1 MSRPSRLHRLRLAL
15 ATLCFTLPL
24 AVLALTGPAD
34 EDLASLRADAQLGN
48 VEASSQLAARLLDDY
63 ERTGDREAL
72 REAVHWIARDW
83 DKAPFLRNE
92 AADLVVSGHCER
104 LVLKSHWLCRRAD

>member
-1 MSRPSRLHRLRLAL
+1 MSTPSSRKGFAVAL
-15 ATLCFTLPL
+15 AILCCALPL
-24 AVLALTGPAD
+24 ASLALTGPAD
-34 EDLASLRADAQLGN
+34 EELTSLRADAQLGN
-48 VEASSQLAARLLDDY
+48 VEASSQLAVRLLDDY

-83 DKAPFLRNE
+83 EKAPFLRNE